1 MRTTLTL
8 DDDVAALLER
18 QAATL
23 GVSLADLA
31 QSTDARDA
39 ADARRG
45 SMRPPCGAGAAG
57 VPHSADSLAFTP
69 QAKTRTGRAEWS
81 GKS

>member
-8 DDDVAALLER
+8 DDDVASLLE
-18 QAATL
+18 QQATL
-23 GVSLADLA
+23 GVSLVDPA

-39 ADARRG
+39 ADARRR

-57 VPHSADSLAFTP
+57 VPHCADALAF
-69 QAKTRTGRAEWS
+69 AR
-81 GKS
+81 